1 MLLFYDYVLI
11 LFFSVSM
18 VNSFHNTSMLVQI
31 TSLLT
36 TYIHSVLVSVNTLV
50 ISKYGAS
57 GDYPPCTDLAYE
69 KAISDGV
76 DVLDCPVQMSK
87 DGIPFCLSSIDLIE
101 STNVAQS
108 SFSRLGKTIP
118 EIKSGNGIF
127 TFDLAWDN
135 IKSLSRKSYG
145 PILFIQ
151 FIYMKDYLFERK
163 LE

>member
-1 MLLFYDYVLI
+1 VLVHI
-11 LFFSVSM
+11 A
-18 VNSFHNTSMLVQI
+18 
-31 TSLLT
+31 SLLT
-36 TYIHSVLVSVNTLV
+36 RYIHSVHVSVNTLI

-127 TFDLAWDN
+127 TFDLAWND
-135 IKSLSRKSYG
+135 IKSLSRKSNG
-145 PILFIQ
+145 AILFHSVHL
-151 FIYMKDYLFERK
+151 YER
-163 LE
+163 LSI